1 MDSSIA
7 AIILAAGGSTRFG
20 SPKQLL
26 KWQGET
32 LINRVINLAKNA
44 SLDPVIVVLGSEY
57 ERIKENIL
65 EKEKLIIIKNRDWEV
80 GQSSSLI
87 AGVRELA
94 TINKAFVV
102 LLCDQPQITA
112 NQIES
117 LVKIYRENDTDVVI
131 TEIAG
136 KIIPPVIFSPIC
148 ISGIVKLKGDSGAR
162 SIINDYRNIKYKERD
177 QRLSLDIDTLEDF
190 YKLKNAYKCA

>member
-1 MDSSIA
+1 MDNSIA

-26 KWQGET
+26 EWQGET

-44 SLDPVIVVLGSEY
+44 SLDPVIVVLGSDY

-65 EKEKLIIIKNRDWEV
+65 EKEKLSIIKNRDWEV

-87 AGVRELA
+87 AGVSELA
-94 TINKAFVV
+94 NLKKAFVV
-102 LLCDQPQITA
+102 LLCDQPQITVKH
-112 NQIES
+112 IES
-117 LVKIYRENDTDVVI
+117 LVKIYRENDTDIVI

-136 KIIPPVIFSPIC
+136 MIIPPVIFSPIC
-148 ISGIVKLKGDSGAR
+148 ISGIAKLEGDSGAR
-162 SIINDYRNIKYKERD
+162 SIVNDYRNIKYREND
-177 QRLSLDIDTLEDF
+177 QRLLLDIDTPED
-190 YKLKNAYKCA
+190 YGRLKTAYKCA

>member
-26 KWQGET
+26 EWQGET

-44 SLDPVIVVLGSEY
+44 RLDPVIVVLGSDY
-57 ERIKENIL
+57 ERIEENIL

-87 AGVRELA
+87 AGVRELENLKKSFA
-94 TINKAFVV
+94 V
-102 LLCDQPQITA
+102 LLCDQPQITGKH
-112 NQIES
+112 IES
-117 LVKIYRENDTDVVI
+117 LVKIYSENDTDIVI

-148 ISGIVKLKGDSGAR
+148 ISGIDRLKGDSGAR
-162 SIINDYRNIKYKERD
+162 SIINDYRNIKYKEKD
-177 QRLSLDIDTLEDF
+177 QRLLMDIDTPED
-190 YKLKNAYKCA
+190 YCRLKNAYKCA